1 MGRTRFAVCPNEGQ
15 EELSERTAMTAAE
28 AGLIEDT
35 EVGRIEAWRT
45 EELRRA
51 GYDRKAATT
60 VATRHDVD
68 LHLAV
73 DLLRRGCPPE
83 VALKILL

>member
-1 MGRTRFAVCPNEGQ
+1 
-15 EELSERTAMTAAE
+15 MTAAE

-35 EVGRIEAWRT
+35 ELDRIESWRT

-51 GYDRKAATT
+51 GFDRKAART
-60 VATRHDVD
+60 VAARHDVD
-68 LHLAV
+68 LHVAV

-83 VALKILL
+83 VALQILL